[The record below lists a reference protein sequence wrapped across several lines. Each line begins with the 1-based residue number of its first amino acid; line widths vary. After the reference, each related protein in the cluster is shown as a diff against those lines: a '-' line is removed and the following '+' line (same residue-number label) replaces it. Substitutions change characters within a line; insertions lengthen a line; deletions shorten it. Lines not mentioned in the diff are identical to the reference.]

1 MNAKTCGLAA
11 SLLAGILWTSSP
23 CAASS
28 SLKLSGEL
36 AGFVKD
42 PAGIPQMGASIQL
55 FNRYDRLIQKTLS
68 SATGQFSFASLAP
81 DLYSIHI
88 TLASF
93 VPAVKRN
100 ISIQPGMKSVLAI
113 NLATVLSSIELISTG
128 PSSRALMSDD
138 WIWVLRS
145 TMSSR
150 PVLRILP
157 EIDISDPEDRN
168 RNRTGSSAAAGMF
181 SDTRGV
187 VKLSSG
193 ESNPFSSAGNQPD
206 LGTTFALATSL
217 YGRNNLQFSGNIG
230 YAANSAMPATGFRT
244 SFSRGDVGG
253 PEVKLTVQQFYL
265 PAHGLSPM
273 IGGQGQDNV
282 PALRSMSLTML
293 DRLDIAENILLEYGA
308 SLDSVSFM
316 DRLNYLSPF
325 ARLSF
330 DLESKGTFAIAYS
343 SGMPPV
349 ELLGSPKG
357 SPKEEDSSL
366 QQDIS
371 ALTMFPRVSVRNGTP
386 YVQRTQ
392 TMELGYKVT
401 EGSRTYSV
409 GVYREMVGNGA
420 LTMNAPSDFYSQADL
435 IPELSSPSSVF
446 NIGKYTRTGMMA
458 SVTQAVN
465 ENLSVTLAYGDGGTL
480 RTEGRKLM
488 TNDPDELRSMIHSA
502 QHQWVMGR
510 VAGTVPVTGTR
521 FVSSYEWTDYRSLT
535 PGHVYLVQKFY
546 PEAGLNVRI
555 KQPIPQFGGFRGRLE
570 ATAEFR
576 NMLAQG
582 YLPISTADNRTL
594 ILTNSPRAVRGGVS
608 FIF

>member
-23 CAASS
+23 CAAAS

-36 AGFVKD
+36 AGSVKD
-42 PAGIPQMGASIQL
+42 PAGIPQMGASILL
-55 FNRYDRLIQKTLS
+55 FNRYDRLVQKTIS
-68 SATGQFSFASLAP
+68 SASGQFSFGALTP
-81 DLYSIHI
+81 DLYSIRI

-93 VPAVKRN
+93 IPAVKRN
-100 ISIQPGMKSVLAI
+100 IFIQPGMKSILAI
-113 NLATVLSSIELISTG
+113 NLATVFSSIELISTG
-128 PSSRALMSDD
+128 PSPRALMSDD

-150 PVLRILP
+150 PVLRVLP
-157 EIDISDPEDRN
+157 GIDITDPEDRN
-168 RNRTGSSAAAGMF
+168 RIGSSAAAAMF

-217 YGRNNLQFSGNIG
+217 YGNTNLRFTGNIG
-230 YAANSAMPATGFRT
+230 YAVNSAMPAAGFRT
-244 SFSRGDVGG
+244 SFSRGDAGG
-253 PEVKLTVQQFYL
+253 PEVKLTVQQFSL
-265 PAHGLSPM
+265 PVNGFSPM
-273 IGGQGQDNV
+273 VGGQGQQNV

-293 DRLDIAENILLEYGA
+293 DRIDIAEKVLLEYGA
-308 SLDSVSFM
+308 SLDTVSFM
-316 DRLNYLSPF
+316 DRLNYVSPF

-330 DLESKGTFAIAYS
+330 NFDSKGTFALAYS

-349 ELLGSPKG
+349 DLLSSPKG
-357 SPKEEDSSL
+357 SLKEEDASL

-371 ALTMFPRVSVRNGTP
+371 ALSMFPRVSVRNGTP

-392 TMELGYKVT
+392 TMEMGYKII
-401 EGSRTYSV
+401 EGSRTYSL

-420 LTMNAPSDFYSQADL
+420 LTMNAPSDFYDRGDL
-435 IPELSSPSSVF
+435 LPELSSPSSVF
-446 NIGKYTRTGMMA
+446 NIGKYARTGMMA
-458 SVTQAVN
+458 SVTQAVG
-465 ENLSVTLAYGDGGTL
+465 ENLSLTLAYGDGGTL
-480 RTEGRKLM
+480 RTDGRKLM
-488 TNDPDELRSMIHSA
+488 TNDPGELRGMIHRA
-502 QHQWVMGR
+502 QHQWLLGR
-510 VAGTVPVTGTR
+510 VAATLPVTGTKL
-521 FVSSYEWTDYRSLT
+521 VSSYEWTDYRSLT
-535 PGHVYLVQKFY
+535 PGHVYLVQRFY
-546 PEAGLNVRI
+546 AEAGLNIRI
-555 KQPIPQFGGFRGRLE
+555 KQPIPQFGGLPGRLE

-582 YLPISTADNRTL
+582 YLPISTTDNRRL